1 MRFILVMMVALL
13 VGAEARADVTGEW
26 VGTGAWYYG
35 EDGVACPAMKI
46 SFRESDAKLDRTGG
60 FFDCGI
66 VTLHSDYFSWDRSG
80 GELSFG
86 GAAAGSI
93 SERGFAATE
102 PYGDEGITV
111 RTDLVVE
118 EGGTKASYLERWL
131 TAEGEEIYVIR
142 GDLRRR

>member
-1 MRFILVMMVALL
+1 MRFVLVMAVALFL
-13 VGAEARADVTGEW
+13 GAQARADVTGEW

-46 SFRESDAKLDRTGG
+46 SFRESETKLDRTGG

-66 VTLHSDYFSWDRSG
+66 VTLHSDYFSWDRNG
-80 GELSFG
+80 GDLSFE
-86 GAAAGSI
+86 GAAAGNI

-111 RTDLVVE
+111 RTDFVVE
-118 EGGTKASYLERWL
+118 ESGVKASYLERWL
-131 TAEGEEIYVIR
+131 DKEGKDIYVIR
-142 GDLRRR
+142 GDFRRR